1 MINFAKNVMFSTSMP
16 YTDIYALEACLSVI
30 SSPRGEEVQLIAT
43 IVHTCSFSTPFPI
56 VDRSL
61 KVAAEVTPSFPIRTR
76 EDIYFPEGRS
86 REHPCVGQLR
96 CHGCGP
102 ES

>member
-43 IVHTCSFSTPFPI
+43 IVHTC
-56 VDRSL
+56 
-61 KVAAEVTPSFPIRTR
+61 
-76 EDIYFPEGRS
+76 
-86 REHPCVGQLR
+86 
-96 CHGCGP
+96 
-102 ES
+102 